1 MPNFNVGRDEGY
13 WIKELGDLKNL
24 RGKIEIY
31 NLDKVK
37 DEEEAKG
44 AKLKE
49 KEIFNLGLYWFQRHM
64 YGKDEKVLEGL
75 QPHPNLKRL
84 TIELF
89 GGKKFPSWVGSSLY
103 HNLIEIELSFCKE
116 CEEVP
121 TLGQLPC
128 LRVLDI
134 YYMEKVRCIGS
145 EFYFYSAESYR
156 NTTTLF
162 PALRRLKLEGMKS
175 LEEWKDAKELTTA
188 DEVLFV
194 FPCLEELIISQCDKL
209 RCLPDSLGRCSLQ
222 KLAVQDCPN
231 LDLAGVSSITS
242 HGIKD
247 PLSRL
252 QCVEYMANGDCLP
265 SSSTSSSH
273 PSLQKLN
280 LCDTAVLDGISY
292 SIVMEVSLEPHQYF
306 IALKI
311 LWIQRSF
318 EMVAL
323 PEGLGNLSSL
333 QQLYIV
339 DCNRLVHLPSKEAM
353 RRLTQ
358 I

>member
-1 MPNFNVGRDEGY
+1 
-13 WIKELGDLKNL
+13 
-24 RGKIEIY
+24 
-31 NLDKVK
+31 
-37 DEEEAKG
+37 
-44 AKLKE
+44 
-49 KEIFNLGLYWFQRHM
+49 
-64 YGKDEKVLEGL
+64 
-75 QPHPNLKRL
+75 
-84 TIELF
+84 
-89 GGKKFPSWVGSSLY
+89 
-103 HNLIEIELSFCKE
+103 
-116 CEEVP
+116 
-121 TLGQLPC
+121 
-128 LRVLDI
+128 
-134 YYMEKVRCIGS
+134 
-145 EFYFYSAESYR
+145 
-156 NTTTLF
+156 
-162 PALRRLKLEGMKS
+162 MKS

-194 FPCLEELIISQCDKL
+194 FPCLKELIISQCNKL
-209 RCLPDSLGRCSLQ
+209 RCLPDSLGTCVYLE

-231 LDLAGVSSITS
+231 LAGVSSITS
-242 HGIKD
+242 YGIKD

-252 QCVEYMANGDCLP
+252 QCVEYIENGDCLP

-292 SIVMEVSLEPHQYF
+292 SIVMEVSLEPYSPPLLDQNQYF

-358 I
+358 LKTLIIYGCPKFEDNEQIKISHVPCVEINKR